1 MSEYVTHQPEPVHM
15 PSVPTKEPL
24 VKRIVHKVTTK

>member
-1 MSEYVTHQPEPVHM
+1 MSEYVTHQPEPVRM
-15 PSVPTKEPL
+15 PNKEPL